1 MMMMMMMICWCRSS
15 STTGGGTSPPV
26 QRVGWRSPAGL
37 STDDYTGRVERN
49 VRRDTST
56 SDTALLLVLRHGPH
70 VETGQSTV
78 CTTVSLRPLPCYLYS
93 DMDRMLRQV
102 SLQCVLQSLS
112 VTVICIYILETS
124 LQFLRPSSFID
135 GTNSRAGSVGPLVWS
150 AEGRTG
156 AGVN

>member
-1 MMMMMMMICWCRSS
+1 MTETDRRTATMMMMMMMMMMICWCRSS

-78 CTTVSLRPLPCYLYS
+78 YTTVSLRHCH
-93 DMDRMLRQV
+93 MH
-102 SLQCVLQSLS
+102 
-112 VTVICIYILETS
+112 IYILETS